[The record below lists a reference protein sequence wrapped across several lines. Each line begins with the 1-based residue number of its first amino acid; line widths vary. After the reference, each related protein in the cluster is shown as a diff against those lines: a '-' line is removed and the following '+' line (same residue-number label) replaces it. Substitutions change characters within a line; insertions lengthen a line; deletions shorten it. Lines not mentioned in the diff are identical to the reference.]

1 MEKIKTI
8 LKSSNQNITI
18 ENFTS
23 LYTCLQEINEKE
35 KYKKY
40 KDDLKDI
47 IQLIIDYLI
56 YGDTKGDQSFFETFC
71 ELDFMSEFIKASKC
85 KNIEILLQIIK
96 SMSALILTINNK
108 NSLYFI
114 FSKNFI
120 NKLITNDDIRN
131 SNEDFLSF
139 YVNFL
144 KSLSMKIDSTTIQL
158 FYQKEKQC
166 FPLLEN
172 AMMFYN
178 NDDSMIRNVIKN
190 IFLKFAKLS
199 KEYAPLKNYLM
210 NLPLIKYFCYFACRL
225 TDMTMQL
232 NYFAGYNFFYTYNN
246 FKNYIF
252 NYDRFKIYHDDLID
266 EILYIQ
272 DLLSIHDE
280 QISSILLNSLLYYY
294 ICPLL
299 LGSIYNF
306 KFFFKDKKEKEK
318 EFISYMISPQ
328 LALYILTIFI
338 TNIKNDSFLNL
349 ICFLLFKKEINT
361 ELISKFVD
369 IHQKDK
375 YPLYP
380 KSYTCLFKDTLY
392 KEKHITFVQYIT
404 YNFNQNF
411 ICSLLTEKNPKFK
424 EIILLQK
431 KYENAFADP
440 EFDPYD
446 KYDEIYKEVISKF
459 SKKDMDFM
467 LDYHNTISRA
477 TGIKCGISEN
487 EYEINVL
494 KILNEEKNLGENP
507 IRKIIFEEMFKYKE
521 ETINMNVN
529 LLLYFLFFKM
539 VNDEEDTNNSI
550 SKKFLY
556 NECGLIPYEL
566 YINNNIKNIKIT
578 SKETENGNTKDINEN
593 GFKLFKTENY
603 ELKYANNEKEL
614 KNKEYE
620 YDINLVNNLIN
631 LLQNSNPFCSLE
643 ILFIIYN
650 IKYLLFPITN
660 SNNENENKNTLIN
673 IIDEKNI
680 HHIEFTQE
688 QKTTLFNILFTYT
701 QKINS
706 LLTNIGIK
714 YSAFESLENIWNTYH
729 DEYSFNSKNTI
740 IKYLLSTHFIS
751 IPSLTNNI
759 DEYPFKISNNKY
771 LFNTYL
777 MGYLSLYNLIY
788 FNNKNAFL
796 IENGNFEYKIGNKI
810 NIETVNVHN
819 SKFKILR
826 ILLKKINSD
835 EFEESVIFM
844 NKNCIIFGNEE
855 KILDNKINNINV
867 KYIYPLRELEICL
880 DNSYPNSLQ
889 LYFKKNNHII
899 QCESDEERK
908 DIKVELEQ
916 KRNEFIKWE
925 QDNISNFFSTQ
936 ENKFKEILE
945 ANSNNQVKTSE
956 NKNTI
961 ESNKEKDDNN
971 KDNKEIDNNVKEN
984 KIENNSEKKEE
995 KKEELFSWH

>member
-1 MEKIKTI
+1 MENIKSI

-18 ENFTS
+18 QNFTS
-23 LYTCLQEINEKE
+23 LYTCLQEINQKE
-35 KYKKY
+35 KYKKH

-131 SNEDFLSF
+131 SNEDFLSY

-158 FYQKEKQC
+158 FYQKEKQS

-190 IFLKFAKLS
+190 IFLKFSKLS

-210 NLPLIKYFCYFACRL
+210 NLPLIKYFCYFSCRL

-232 NYFAGYNFFYTYNN
+232 NYLAGYNFYYTYNH
-246 FKNYIF
+246 FKNYVF
-252 NYDRFKIYHDDLID
+252 TYDRFRLYHDDLID

-280 QISSILLNSLLYYY
+280 QITSMLLNSLLYYY

-299 LGSIYNF
+299 LGSIYNY

-318 EFISYMISPQ
+318 EFISYLISPQ
-328 LALYILTIFI
+328 LALYLFTVFL
-338 TNIKNDSFLNL
+338 TNIKNDSFVNL
-349 ICFLLFKKEINT
+349 ICHLLFKKEINT
-361 ELISKFVD
+361 ELIPKFVD
-369 IHQKDK
+369 IHRKDK

-380 KSYTCLFKDTLY
+380 KSYTCLFKDTMY
-392 KEKHITFVQYIT
+392 KEKHLTFVQYIT
-404 YNFNQNF
+404 YNFNHNF
-411 ICSLLTEKNPKFK
+411 ICSLLTDKNPKFK
-424 EIILLQK
+424 DIILLQK
-431 KYENAFADP
+431 KYENNFTDP

-446 KYDEIYKEVISKF
+446 KYDDIYKEVISKF
-459 SKKDMDFM
+459 SKKDMEFM
-467 LDYHNTISRA
+467 LDYHNTISKA
-477 TGIKCGISEN
+477 TGIKCGLSEN
-487 EYEINVL
+487 AFENNVL
-494 KILNEEKNLGENP
+494 NIINSEKNLGENP
-507 IRKIIFEEMFKYKE
+507 IRKIIFEEMFKCKD
-521 ETINMNVN
+521 ETINMNIN
-529 LLLYFLFFKM
+529 LLLYFLFFKL
-539 VNDEEDTNNSI
+539 VNDEEDMNKTI
-550 SKKFLY
+550 SRKFLY

-566 YINNNIKNIKIT
+566 YIKNNIKNIKIT
-578 SKETENGNTKDINEN
+578 SKESENGNTSDKNEE

-603 ELKYANNEKEL
+603 ELKYSNNEKEL
-614 KNKEYE
+614 KINEYI
-620 YDINLVNNLIN
+620 YDSNLVNNLIN
-631 LLQNSNPFCSLE
+631 LLHDSNPFCSLE
-643 ILFIIYN
+643 ILLIIYN
-650 IKYLLFPITN
+650 IKYILFPIN
-660 SNNENENKNTLIN
+660 NPNNGIENNNININENN
-673 IIDEKNI
+673 IIN
-680 HHIEFTQE
+680 HIEFTKE
-688 QKTTLFNILFTYT
+688 QKSKLFNTLFTYT

-706 LLTNIGIK
+706 LLSNIGIK
-714 YSAFESLENIWNTYH
+714 YTAFESLEKIWNIYH
-729 DEYSFNSKNTI
+729 DEYSFNTKNEI

-759 DEYPFKISNNKY
+759 DDYPFKISNTKY
-771 LFNTYL
+771 QFNTYL

-788 FNNKNAFL
+788 YNEKNAFL

-819 SKFKILR
+819 SKFKILK
-826 ILLKKINSD
+826 ILLKRINSE

-855 KILDNKINNINV
+855 EILDDKINNINV

-925 QDNISNFFSTQ
+925 QENVSNFFSTQ
-936 ENKFKEILE
+936 EHKFKEILE
-945 ANSNNQVKTSE
+945 ANSTNSNEQVKTPDNSE
-956 NKNTI
+956 THN
-961 ESNKEKDDNN
+961 DN
-971 KDNKEIDNNVKEN
+971 KDNIIKEN
-984 KIENNSEKKEE
+984 KIENKVEKKIENNNDNKDE
-995 KKEELFSWH
+995 KKEELI

>member
-539 VNDEEDTNNSI
+539 VNDEGDMNNSI

-660 SNNENENKNTLIN
+660 SNNENENKNN

-956 NKNTI
+956 NKNTS
-961 ESNKEKDDNN
+961 ESNKEKDNNN

>member
-199 KEYAPLKNYLM
+199 KEYTPLKNYLM

-539 VNDEEDTNNSI
+539 VNDEEDMNNSI

-578 SKETENGNTKDINEN
+578 SKEAENGNTKDINEN

-660 SNNENENKNTLIN
+660 SNNENENKNN

-956 NKNTI
+956 NKNTS

-995 KKEELFSWH
+995 KKEELI

>member
-424 EIILLQK
+424 EIILFQK

-539 VNDEEDTNNSI
+539 VNDEEDMNNSI

-660 SNNENENKNTLIN
+660 SNNENENKNN

>member
-539 VNDEEDTNNSI
+539 VNDEEDMNNSI

-660 SNNENENKNTLIN
+660 SKNENENKNN

-956 NKNTI
+956 NKNTS

>member
-487 EYEINVL
+487 EYENNVL

-539 VNDEEDTNNSI
+539 VNDEEDMNNSI

-578 SKETENGNTKDINEN
+578 SKETENGNIKDINEN

-660 SNNENENKNTLIN
+660 SNNENENKNN

-740 IKYLLSTHFIS
+740 IKYLLSSHFIS

-995 KKEELFSWH
+995 KKEELI

>member
-280 QISSILLNSLLYYY
+280 QISSILINSLLYYY

-539 VNDEEDTNNSI
+539 VNDEEDMNNSI

-578 SKETENGNTKDINEN
+578 TKETENGNTKDINEN

-660 SNNENENKNTLIN
+660 SNNENENKNN

>member
-1 MEKIKTI
+1 MENIRSI
-8 LKSSNQNITI
+8 LKASNENITI
-18 ENFTS
+18 QNFTS
-23 LYTCLQEINEKE
+23 LYTCLQEINQKE
-35 KYKKY
+35 KYKKH

-96 SMSALILTINNK
+96 SMIALILTINNK

-131 SNEDFLSF
+131 SNEDFLSY

-158 FYQKEKQC
+158 FYLKEKQS

-199 KEYAPLKNYLM
+199 KEYTPLKNYLM

-232 NYFAGYNFFYTYNN
+232 NYLAGFNFFYTYNN
-246 FKNYIF
+246 FKNYVF
-252 NYDRFKIYHDDLID
+252 TYDRFRLYHDDLID

-272 DLLSIHDE
+272 DLLSINDE
-280 QISSILLNSLLYYY
+280 QITSMLLNSLLYYY

-299 LGSIYNF
+299 LGSIYNY

-318 EFISYMISPQ
+318 EFISYLISPQ
-328 LALYILTIFI
+328 LSLYLFTVLL
-338 TNIKNDSFLNL
+338 TNIKNDSFVNL
-349 ICFLLFKKEINT
+349 ICLLLFKKQINT

-369 IHQKDK
+369 IHKKDK

-380 KSYTCLFKDTLY
+380 KSYTCLFKDTMY
-392 KEKHITFVQYIT
+392 KEKHLTFVQYIT
-404 YNFNQNF
+404 YNFNHNF
-411 ICSLLTEKNPKFK
+411 ICSLLTDKNPKFK
-424 EIILLQK
+424 DIIILQR
-431 KYENAFADP
+431 KYENNFTDP
-440 EFDPYD
+440 EFDPFD
-446 KYDEIYKEVISKF
+446 KYDDIYKEVISNF
-459 SKKDMDFM
+459 SKKDIEFM
-467 LDYHNTISRA
+467 LDYHNTISKA
-477 TGIKCGISEN
+477 TGIKCGLSEN
-487 EYEINVL
+487 AFENNVL
-494 KILNEEKNLGENP
+494 NIISSEKNLGENP
-507 IRKIIFEEMFKYKE
+507 IRKIIFEEMFKCKDE
-521 ETINMNVN
+521 GINMNIN
-529 LLLYFLFFKM
+529 LLLYFLFFKL
-539 VNDEEDTNNSI
+539 VNDEEDMNKTI
-550 SKKFLY
+550 SRKFLY

-566 YINNNIKNIKIT
+566 YLNNNIKNVKIT
-578 SKETENGNTKDINEN
+578 SKESENGNTQDKNEE

-603 ELKYANNEKEL
+603 ELKYSNNEKEL
-614 KNKEYE
+614 KNTEYI
-620 YDINLVNNLIN
+620 YDSDLVNNLIN

-643 ILFIIYN
+643 ILFVIYN
-650 IKYLLFPITN
+650 IKYILFPINN
-660 SNNENENKNTLIN
+660 SNNDIENNTNNIN
-673 IIDEKNI
+673 EKNMN
-680 HHIEFTQE
+680 HIEFTKE
-688 QKTTLFNILFTYT
+688 QKSKLFNILFTYT

-706 LLTNIGIK
+706 LLSNIGIK

-729 DEYSFNSKNTI
+729 DEYSFNAKNTI

-759 DEYPFKISNNKY
+759 DDYPFKISNTKY
-771 LFNTYL
+771 QFNTYL

-788 FNNKNAFL
+788 YNEKNAFL

-810 NIETVNVHN
+810 NIETVNIHN
-819 SKFKILR
+819 SKFKILK
-826 ILLKKINSD
+826 ILLKRINSE

-855 KILDNKINNINV
+855 EVLDDKINNINV

-925 QDNISNFFSTQ
+925 QDNVANFFSTQ

-945 ANSNNQVKTSE
+945 ANSNNQVKTSD
-956 NKNTI
+956 NT
-961 ESNKEKDDNN
+961 EKDNNNNKDNN
-971 KDNKEIDNNVKEN
+971 KDNNDINVKEN
-984 KIENNSEKKEE
+984 KMENSNENKDE
-995 KKEELFSWH
+995 KKEELI

>member
-539 VNDEEDTNNSI
+539 VNDEEDMNNSI

-593 GFKLFKTENY
+593 GFKLFKTEHY
-603 ELKYANNEKEL
+603 EIKYANNEKEL

-660 SNNENENKNTLIN
+660 SNNENENKNN

-956 NKNTI
+956 NKNTS

>member
-539 VNDEEDTNNSI
+539 VNDEEDMNNSI

-566 YINNNIKNIKIT
+566 YIDNNIKNIKIT

-660 SNNENENKNTLIN
+660 SNNENENKNN

-956 NKNTI
+956 NKNTS

>member
-1 MEKIKTI
+1 MENIKSI

-18 ENFTS
+18 QNFTS
-23 LYTCLQEINEKE
+23 LYTCLQEINQKE
-35 KYKKY
+35 KYKKH

-131 SNEDFLSF
+131 SNEDFLSY

-158 FYQKEKQC
+158 FYQKEKQS

-190 IFLKFAKLS
+190 IFLKFSKLS

-210 NLPLIKYFCYFACRL
+210 NLPLIKYFCYFSCRL

-232 NYFAGYNFFYTYNN
+232 NYLAGYNFYYTYNH
-246 FKNYIF
+246 FKNYVF
-252 NYDRFKIYHDDLID
+252 TYDRFRLYHDDLID

-280 QISSILLNSLLYYY
+280 QITSMLLNSLLYYY

-299 LGSIYNF
+299 LGSIYNY

-318 EFISYMISPQ
+318 EFISYLISPQ
-328 LALYILTIFI
+328 LALYLFTVFL
-338 TNIKNDSFLNL
+338 TNIKNDSFVNL
-349 ICFLLFKKEINT
+349 ICHLLFKKEINT
-361 ELISKFVD
+361 ELIPKFVD
-369 IHQKDK
+369 IHRKDK

-380 KSYTCLFKDTLY
+380 KSYTCLFKDTMY
-392 KEKHITFVQYIT
+392 KEKHLTFVQYIT
-404 YNFNQNF
+404 YNFNHNF
-411 ICSLLTEKNPKFK
+411 ICSLLTDKNPKFK
-424 EIILLQK
+424 DTILLQK
-431 KYENAFADP
+431 KYENNFTDP

-446 KYDEIYKEVISKF
+446 KYDDIYKEVISKF
-459 SKKDMDFM
+459 SKKDMEFM
-467 LDYHNTISRA
+467 LDYHNTISKA
-477 TGIKCGISEN
+477 TGIKCGLSEN
-487 EYEINVL
+487 AFENNVL
-494 KILNEEKNLGENP
+494 NIINSEKNLGENP
-507 IRKIIFEEMFKYKE
+507 IRKIIFEEMFKCKD
-521 ETINMNVN
+521 ETINMNIN
-529 LLLYFLFFKM
+529 LLLYFLFFKL
-539 VNDEEDTNNSI
+539 VNEEEDMNKTI
-550 SKKFLY
+550 SRKFLY

-566 YINNNIKNIKIT
+566 YIKNNIKNIKIT
-578 SKETENGNTKDINEN
+578 SKESENGNTNDKNEE

-603 ELKYANNEKEL
+603 ELKYSNNEKEL
-614 KNKEYE
+614 KTNEYI
-620 YDINLVNNLIN
+620 YDSNLVNNLIN
-631 LLQNSNPFCSLE
+631 LLHDSNPFCSLE
-643 ILFIIYN
+643 ILLIIYN
-650 IKYLLFPITN
+650 IKYILFPIN
-660 SNNENENKNTLIN
+660 NPNNGIENNNININENN
-673 IIDEKNI
+673 IIN
-680 HHIEFTQE
+680 HIEFTKE
-688 QKTTLFNILFTYT
+688 QKSKLFNTLFTYT

-706 LLTNIGIK
+706 LLSNIGIK
-714 YSAFESLENIWNTYH
+714 YTAFESLEKIWNIYH
-729 DEYSFNSKNTI
+729 DEYSFNTKNEI

-759 DEYPFKISNNKY
+759 DDYPFKISNTKY
-771 LFNTYL
+771 QFNTYL

-788 FNNKNAFL
+788 YNEKNAFL

-819 SKFKILR
+819 SKFKILK
-826 ILLKKINSD
+826 ILLKRINSE

-855 KILDNKINNINV
+855 EILDDKINNINV

-925 QDNISNFFSTQ
+925 QENVSNFFSTQ
-936 ENKFKEILE
+936 EHKFKEILE
-945 ANSNNQVKTSE
+945 ANSTNSNEQVKTPD
-956 NKNTI
+956 NI
-961 ESNKEKDDNN
+961 EKHNDN
-971 KDNKEIDNNVKEN
+971 KDNNIKEN
-984 KIENNSEKKEE
+984 KIENKVEKKIENNNDNKDE

>member
-404 YNFNQNF
+404 CNFNQNF

-539 VNDEEDTNNSI
+539 VNDEEDMNNSI

-660 SNNENENKNTLIN
+660 SNNENENKNN

-956 NKNTI
+956 NKNTS

>member
-614 KNKEYE
+614 KNKEYD

-660 SNNENENKNTLIN
+660 SNNENENKNN

-956 NKNTI
+956 NKNTS

>member
-225 TDMTMQL
+225 TAMTMQL

-280 QISSILLNSLLYYY
+280 QISSILINSLLYYY

-539 VNDEEDTNNSI
+539 VNDEEDMNNSI

-660 SNNENENKNTLIN
+660 SNNENENKNN

-995 KKEELFSWH
+995 KKEELI

>member
-131 SNEDFLSF
+131 SNGDFLSF

-539 VNDEEDTNNSI
+539 VNDEEDMNNSI

-566 YINNNIKNIKIT
+566 YIDNNIKNIKIT

-660 SNNENENKNTLIN
+660 SNNENENKNN

-956 NKNTI
+956 NKNTS

>member
-467 LDYHNTISRA
+467 LGYHNTISRA

-487 EYEINVL
+487 EYENNVL

-539 VNDEEDTNNSI
+539 VNDEEDMNNSI

-660 SNNENENKNTLIN
+660 SNNENENKNN

-956 NKNTI
+956 NKNTS

-971 KDNKEIDNNVKEN
+971 KDNEEIDNNVKEN

>member
-199 KEYAPLKNYLM
+199 KDYTPLKNYLM

-539 VNDEEDTNNSI
+539 VNDEEDMNNSI

-660 SNNENENKNTLIN
+660 SNNENENKNN

>member
-539 VNDEEDTNNSI
+539 VNDEGDMNNSI

-660 SNNENENKNTLIN
+660 SNNENENKNN

-956 NKNTI
+956 NKNTS

>member
-139 YVNFL
+139 YINFL

-487 EYEINVL
+487 EYENNVL

-539 VNDEEDTNNSI
+539 VNDEEDMNNSI

-660 SNNENENKNTLIN
+660 SNNENENKNN

-956 NKNTI
+956 NKNTS

>member
-539 VNDEEDTNNSI
+539 VNDEEDMNNSI

-660 SNNENENKNTLIN
+660 SNNENENKNN

-956 NKNTI
+956 NKNTS
-961 ESNKEKDDNN
+961 ESNKGKDDNN

>member
-467 LDYHNTISRA
+467 LGYHNTISRA

-539 VNDEEDTNNSI
+539 VNDEEDMNNSI

-660 SNNENENKNTLIN
+660 SNNENENKNN

-956 NKNTI
+956 NKNTS

>member
-96 SMSALILTINNK
+96 SMSALILTINNE

-306 KFFFKDKKEKEK
+306 KFFFKDTKEKEK

-380 KSYTCLFKDTLY
+380 KSYTCLFKDTVY

-539 VNDEEDTNNSI
+539 VNDEEDMNNSI

-566 YINNNIKNIKIT
+566 YINNNIKNIKNIKIT

-614 KNKEYE
+614 KNKGYE

-660 SNNENENKNTLIN
+660 SNNENENKNN

-956 NKNTI
+956 NKNTS

-995 KKEELFSWH
+995 KKEELI